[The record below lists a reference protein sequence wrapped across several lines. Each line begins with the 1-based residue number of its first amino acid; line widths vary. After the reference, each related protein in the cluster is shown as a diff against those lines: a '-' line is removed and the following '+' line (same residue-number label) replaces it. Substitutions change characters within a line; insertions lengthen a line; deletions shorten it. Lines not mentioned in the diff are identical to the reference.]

1 MMQMSGRSSKAYR
14 PANNCRN
21 LAVRNEKGKNNM
33 KKIIAIL
40 LTAAML
46 LSLTACGSG
55 DKPSNSESNTTPSST
70 GETTD
75 NATGKDS
82 APQETPAEN
91 KPAESGILTINLVN
105 AAIVVNGKAVP
116 MPYRLGELEAAGVP
130 EDESR
135 NEIKLAPG
143 DFFSVNL
150 YLDENEDYV
159 ISPAYYN
166 GGDDTINIADARAE
180 EITMITYSGE
190 PVDQGV
196 SLLGVTFGM
205 KKSDVR
211 AMLGEPMYDNGDYFE
226 WEVTV
231 SDAGYKGS
239 FYIYFADDS
248 DTAGASQID
257 LTLIEE

>member
-1 MMQMSGRSSKAYR
+1 MK
-14 PANNCRN
+14 NI
-21 LAVRNEKGKNNM
+21 NERGKINM
-33 KKIIAIL
+33 KKMIAFL
-40 LTAAML
+40 LAAVML
-46 LSLTACGSG
+46 LAVLTACGGG
-55 DKPSNSESNTTPSST
+55 DKPANSTGT

-75 NATGKDS
+75 NSTEKDS
-82 APQETPAEN
+82 APQGAPAEI
-91 KPAESGILTINLVN
+91 KPAEGGVLKIGIGN
-105 AAIVVNGKAVP
+105 AAIVVNGTAVA

-130 EDESR
+130 GDESR
-135 NEIKLAPG
+135 KEIELAPG
-143 DFFSVNL
+143 DFFSANL

-166 GGDDTINIADARAE
+166 GGDDTIKITDAQAE

-190 PVDQGV
+190 PADQGV

-211 AMLGEPMYDNGDYFE
+211 AMLGEPMYDNGNSFE

-239 FYIYFADDS
+239 FTIYFTEDA

-257 LTLIEE
+257 LSLIEE

>member
-1 MMQMSGRSSKAYR
+1 MK
-14 PANNCRN
+14 NI
-21 LAVRNEKGKNNM
+21 NERGKINM
-33 KKIIAIL
+33 KKMIAFL
-40 LTAAML
+40 LAAVML
-46 LSLTACGSG
+46 LSLTACGGG
-55 DKPSNSESNTTPSST
+55 DKPANSEPGTST

-75 NATGKDS
+75 NSTEKDS
-82 APQETPAEN
+82 APQGAPAEI
-91 KPAESGILTINLVN
+91 KPAEDGVLKIGIGN
-105 AAIVVNGKAVP
+105 AAIVVNGTAVA

-130 EDESR
+130 GDESR
-135 NEIKLAPG
+135 KEIELAPG
-143 DFFSVNL
+143 DFFSANL

-166 GGDDTINIADARAE
+166 GGDDTIKITDAQAE

-190 PVDQGV
+190 PADQGV

-211 AMLGEPMYDNGDYFE
+211 AMLGEPMYDNGNSFE

-239 FYIYFADDS
+239 FTIYFTEDA

-257 LTLIEE
+257 LSLIEE

>member
-1 MMQMSGRSSKAYR
+1 
-14 PANNCRN
+14 
-21 LAVRNEKGKNNM
+21 M
-33 KKIIAIL
+33 KKIIAFL
-40 LTAAML
+40 LAAVML
-46 LSLTACGSG
+46 LSLTACGGG
-55 DKPSNSESNTTPSST
+55 DKPANSEPGIST

-75 NATGKDS
+75 NSTEKDS
-82 APQETPAEN
+82 APQGAPAEN
-91 KPAESGILTINLVN
+91 NPAEDGVLKIGIGN
-105 AAIVVNGKAVP
+105 AAIVVNETAVP

-130 EDESR
+130 GDESR
-135 NEIKLAPG
+135 KEIELAPG
-143 DFFSVNL
+143 DFFSANL

-166 GGDDTINIADARAE
+166 GGDDTIKIADARAK

-190 PVDQGV
+190 PADQGV

-211 AMLGEPMYDNGDYFE
+211 TMLGKPMYDNGDSFE

-239 FYIYFADDS
+239 FTIYFTDDA
-248 DTAGASQID
+248 DTAGASQIC
-257 LTLIEE
+257 LSLIEK

>member
-1 MMQMSGRSSKAYR
+1 MKKS
-14 PANNCRN
+14 
-21 LAVRNEKGKNNM
+21 NEKGKINM
-33 KKIIAIL
+33 KKMIAFL
-40 LTAAML
+40 LAAVML
-46 LSLTACGSG
+46 LSLAACGGG
-55 DKPSNSESNTTPSST
+55 DKPANSESGTTPSGT
-70 GETTD
+70 GETTG
-75 NATGKDS
+75 NATG
-82 APQETPAEN
+82 AEI
-91 KPAESGILTINLVN
+91 KTAESGVWTISLGN
-105 AAIVVNGKAVP
+105 ATIVVNGTAVP

-135 NEIKLAPG
+135 KVIELAPG
-143 DFFSVNL
+143 DFFSANL

-166 GGDDTINIADARAE
+166 GGDDTINLADAQAE

-205 KKSDVR
+205 AKSDVR

-226 WEVTV
+226 WQIAV
-231 SDAGYKGS
+231 SDAGYEGS
-239 FYIYFADDS
+239 FSIYFTDDADD
-248 DTAGASQID
+248 AGASQID